1 MRSFSIIR
9 LLNVQRCQQLQ
20 LCLFTHLGEAPLGHV
35 LFSKPRR
42 SLTKAMQQ
50 NQLWPLRCWPPH
62 CLLALCHLP
71 VPNRRLCYTLRTR
84 ALCSVCAASCKMAPC
99 PVPGAAACGD
109 SAGTQRLCA
118 ALRGSRAG
126 AVCFK
131 RRSAVLHMDTG
142 SASWLCLGRTGRV
155 RREVSKQN
163 TTKRSVRSA
172 QLGLHGILGST
183 ASQSYHKKAP
193 SKGRAA
199 QAGTNTPPLS
209 RRPCPGLSLSAG
221 GPSTHWRRP
230 GPAART
236 AALCP
241 AAASAPRPA
250 PGLCQPSAAA
260 PAPVSPDNGRG
271 PPRRP
276 AEPLS
281 GTGTGTGTAAP
292 RSSRRAASPLPSAAP
307 SSPRGA
313 PAPPPPGP
321 QSPSPGARQPRTC
334 RRARPAGRRGLRAAA
349 GWRRGDTWGRR
360 GQRRRQEFPRQL
372 EVAAVAPPPR
382 VPVRGERPPR
392 SSLLTNTQRA
402 APGPGRGRVWR
413 RHGRQEEPDQVGQRR
428 RLPGARSGARGRRRW
443 RPGGPAAGGAPRAAP
458 RAVCLR
464 RPKRQPKPS
473 SDEGYWDCS
482 VCTFRNSAEAFKCM
496 MCDVR
501 KGTSTRWVPA
511 RGPRFARR
519 RPWQRRG
526 RVRRGGPGRARG
538 VPSPQLTVP
547 RAEPRR
553 PTRTCSLRTVRRRTV
568 THLVRAPPEVP
579 RGVAPGERGLST
591 ASGSAGRGERS

>member
-1 MRSFSIIR
+1 M
-9 LLNVQRCQQLQ
+9 
-20 LCLFTHLGEAPLGHV
+20 
-35 LFSKPRR
+35 PR
-42 SLTKAMQQ
+42 AQ
-50 NQLWPLRCWPPH
+50 PFC
-62 CLLALCHLP
+62 
-71 VPNRRLCYTLRTR
+71 RR
-84 ALCSVCAASCKMAPC
+84 
-99 PVPGAAACGD
+99 PG
-109 SAGTQRLCA
+109 L
-118 ALRGSRAG
+118 
-126 AVCFK
+126 
-131 RRSAVLHMDTG
+131 RSAPT
-142 SASWLCLGRTGRV
+142 
-155 RREVSKQN
+155 
-163 TTKRSVRSA
+163 
-172 QLGLHGILGST
+172 
-183 ASQSYHKKAP
+183 
-193 SKGRAA
+193 
-199 QAGTNTPPLS
+199 
-209 RRPCPGLSLSAG
+209 AG
-221 GPSTHWRRP
+221 GP
-230 GPAART
+230 
-236 AALCP
+236 
-241 AAASAPRPA
+241 APRPA
-250 PGLCQPSAAA
+250 QPRSARQRPPPRGPRRASASRAPLPPLPSARTMATGRPAA
-260 PAPVSPDNGRG
+260 
-271 PPRRP
+271 RRP
-276 AEPLS
+276 PEPLS
-281 GTGTGTGTAAP
+281 GTGTAAP

-321 QSPSPGARQPRTC
+321 QSPSPGARQQRTC

-526 RVRRGGPGRARG
+526 RVRRGGPGRAG
-538 VPSPQLTVP
+538 GF
-547 RAEPRR
+547 
-553 PTRTCSLRTVRRRTV
+553 
-568 THLVRAPPEVP
+568 PPH
-579 RGVAPGERGLST
+579 S
-591 ASGSAGRGERS
+591 

>member
-1 MRSFSIIR
+1 MKLPSGTFCSQNPAVPWQRRCSKTSFGHWDADHLIVCLHSAIY
-9 LLNVQRCQQLQ
+9 
-20 LCLFTHLGEAPLGHV
+20 LCLTAVFVTHFGHV
-35 LFSKPRR
+35 LFVLFAQHPAKWHP
-42 SLTKAMQQ
+42 
-50 NQLWPLRCWPPH
+50 
-62 CLLALCHLP
+62 ALCPGL
-71 VPNRRLCYTLRTR
+71 LR
-84 ALCSVCAASCKMAPC
+84 AEIAQVHNACAPRS
-99 PVPGAAACGD
+99 
-109 SAGTQRLCA
+109 
-118 ALRGSRAG
+118 AG
-126 AVCFK
+126 AVPEPCVL
-131 RRSAVLHMDTG
+131 SAEAQHCTWDTG

-163 TTKRSVRSA
+163 PTKRSVRSA

-183 ASQSYHKKAP
+183 ARPELPQKKLLPRGEPHRRAQTP
-193 SKGRAA
+193 HLSLGGRA
-199 QAGTNTPPLS
+199 
-209 RRPCPGLSLSAG
+209 PGSAFL
-221 GPSTHWRRP
+221 PAARAALSTHCRRP

-276 AEPLS
+276 PEPLS
-281 GTGTGTGTAAP
+281 GTGTAAP

-526 RVRRGGPGRARG
+526 RVRRGGPGRAG
-538 VPSPQLTVP
+538 GF
-547 RAEPRR
+547 
-553 PTRTCSLRTVRRRTV
+553 
-568 THLVRAPPEVP
+568 PPH
-579 RGVAPGERGLST
+579 S
-591 ASGSAGRGERS
+591 